1 MENAGQSERAAVINM
16 QLNAYLSM
24 QPFRTGDA
32 QVTRGDMR
40 MKSSDMKKW
49 KRWTCSSPSAVG
61 EVVKQ
66 QRDAQGPTRHHK
78 ACKFHRDKKFRTSQ
92 LIEHHNIIII

>member
-1 MENAGQSERAAVINM
+1 MENIPNLHILGLSMENAGQSKRAAVINM

-49 KRWTCSSPSAVG
+49 KRWTCSSPSVVE
-61 EVVKQ
+61 EVIEH
-66 QRDAQGPTRHHK
+66 QRDAQGDQRV
-78 ACKFHRDKKFRTSQ
+78 
-92 LIEHHNIIII
+92 